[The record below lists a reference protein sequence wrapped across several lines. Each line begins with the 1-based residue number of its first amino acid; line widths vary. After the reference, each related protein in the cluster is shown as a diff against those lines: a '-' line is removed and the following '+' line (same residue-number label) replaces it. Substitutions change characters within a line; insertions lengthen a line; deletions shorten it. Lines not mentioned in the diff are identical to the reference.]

1 MAPDSCLLL
10 SLSSFSIIGSWKG
23 KDPRQ
28 PPLLDLCHM
37 SRPGPVLIFRS
48 QPWMGSGKNA
58 GDTQRLLRLLS
69 EVQNCMVGAFQGHR
83 DGVAHL
89 SPREVSTLGG
99 SERQVHAWWGCS
111 VFV

>member
-1 MAPDSCLLL
+1 
-10 SLSSFSIIGSWKG
+10 
-23 KDPRQ
+23 
-28 PPLLDLCHM
+28 M
-37 SRPGPVLIFRS
+37 SRPGPVLIFGS

-58 GDTQRLLRLLS
+58 GDTHRLLRLLS
-69 EVQNCMVGAFQGHR
+69 EEQNCMVGGIQGHR